1 MNLKMAQ
8 LIQLK
13 QAMAG
18 KRSKGSIMENN
29 TIQCPFCL
37 KESQRGVHVCT
48 GCMATVLYGTFPG
61 WYAFIVIVL
70 TFGLSILIGMSTG
83 MAGATISLPIIAA
96 VGFVAGKAIF
106 SDNVVFRRRM
116 QHGNYY
122 IMGEKQFIAHNT
134 SD

>member
-83 MAGATISLPIIAA
+83 MAGATISLPIIFA
-96 VGFVAGKAIF
+96 VAFIAGKAIF
-106 SDNVVFRRRM
+106 ADNVMFRRRM
-116 QHGNYY
+116 
-122 IMGEKQFIAHNT
+122 
-134 SD
+134 

>member
-8 LIQLK
+8 LILLK

-18 KRSKGSIMENN
+18 KRSKGSVMENR

-37 KESQRGVHVCT
+37 KESQHGVHVCI
-48 GCMATVLYGTFPG
+48 GCMATVLYGAYPS
-61 WYAFIVIVL
+61 WYAFVIIL
-70 TFGLSILIGMSTG
+70 LSFGLSILIGMSTG

-96 VGFVAGKAIF
+96 VGFVAGKVIF

-116 QHGNYY
+116 
-122 IMGEKQFIAHNT
+122 
-134 SD
+134 